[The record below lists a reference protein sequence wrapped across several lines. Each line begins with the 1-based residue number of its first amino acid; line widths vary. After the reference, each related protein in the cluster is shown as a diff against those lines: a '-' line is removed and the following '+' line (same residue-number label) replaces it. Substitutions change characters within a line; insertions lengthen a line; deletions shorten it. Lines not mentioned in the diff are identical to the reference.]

1 MALTLSV
8 VFVALLLAN
17 VPVAFA
23 MGLGGLAALLVSDRY
38 PLAILDQ
45 RMFTAFDSFPL
56 MAIPFYILAG
66 GLMDH
71 GGISGRIVRLA
82 STLVGHF
89 RGGLAMVAI
98 VSCMF
103 FSGVSGSAVA
113 DAAAIGSALIPA
125 MTRRNYDPSFSAAL
139 VASSAVMG
147 PVIPPSIPMVLYGV
161 LAGVSIAD
169 LFIAGILPGIVI
181 GLALMIVCYWEAVR
195 NDYPREPRATWRE
208 FATELRRSV
217 WALMMPVIILG
228 GILSGVFTP
237 TEAGVAAVAY
247 ALVIGTLVHRDL
259 RWNHVATVLR
269 STVTGTAVV
278 MFLVATS
285 TLFAWLMT
293 VERVPQEIAATMMGW
308 TTNVVLQLMLINVF
322 LLVLGTVLDV
332 APALIL
338 AVPVLLPLV
347 KQLGVDPVHF
357 GVIVVVNLVVGLIT
371 PPVAPTL
378 VITAGI
384 AGISL
389 DRITAAIWRFLITLL
404 AVLLLVTYIPALST
418 WLPSLLK
425 D

>member
-1 MALTLSV
+1 MALTLFV
-8 VFVALLLAN
+8 VFGILLVLN

-23 MGLGGLAALLVSDRY
+23 LGLAGFAALLWQGQY
-38 PLAILDQ
+38 PLAIVDQ

-66 GLMDH
+66 GLMDS
-71 GGISGRIVRLA
+71 GGISTRIVRFA

-113 DAAAIGSALIPA
+113 DAAAIGAALIPA
-125 MTRRNYDPSFSAAL
+125 MSRRNYDPAFSASL

-147 PVIPPSIPMVLYGV
+147 PIIPPSIPMVLYGV

-169 LFIAGILPGIVI
+169 LFLAGILPGLVI
-181 GLALMIVCYWEAVR
+181 AVALMIVCYWEAVR
-195 NDYPREPRATWRE
+195 KNYPREPRATWGE
-208 FATELRRSV
+208 FFAVGRDAF
-217 WALMMPVIILG
+217 WALIMPVIILG

-237 TEAGVAAVAY
+237 TEAGVAAVVY
-247 ALVIGTLVHRDL
+247 AWAIGTFVYRDL
-259 RWNHVATVLR
+259 EWAHIRGVLKYTVA
-269 STVTGTAVV
+269 GTAVV

-293 VERVPQEIAATMMGW
+293 VERIPQMIAETMMGW
-308 TTNVVLQLMLINVF
+308 TTNVVVQLMLINVF
-322 LLVLGTVLDV
+322 LLVLGTILDV

-347 KQLGVDPVHF
+347 KHLGLDPVHF
-357 GVIVVVNLVVGLIT
+357 GMIMITNLVVGLIT

-378 VITAGI
+378 VIAANI
-384 AGISL
+384 AKISL
-389 DRITAAIWRFLITLL
+389 DRVTAAVWKFLITLIV
-404 AVLLLVTYIPALST
+404 VLLLVTYIPALST
-418 WLPSLLK
+418 WLPGLFK